1 MVDANGQPVLNES
14 GNKQYNFSNPVA
26 RDMNPV
32 AIPNMDVHRS
42 TMLRFIGSAFA
53 EVKLFDGLKFKT
65 QFSPDI
71 TMSIAIGIL
80 NMVMDLLT
88 MDAWTSIILLM

>member
-1 MVDANGQPVLNES
+1 
-14 GNKQYNFSNPVA
+14 
-26 RDMNPV
+26 MNPV

-71 TMSIAIGIL
+71 VY
-80 NMVMDLLT
+80 NNEHRYWNPDMVMDLLT